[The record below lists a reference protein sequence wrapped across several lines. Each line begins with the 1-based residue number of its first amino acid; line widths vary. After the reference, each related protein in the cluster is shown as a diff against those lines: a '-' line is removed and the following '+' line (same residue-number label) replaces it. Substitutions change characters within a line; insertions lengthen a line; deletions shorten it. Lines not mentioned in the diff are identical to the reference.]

1 MAFLST
7 PGRSVTAPYP
17 FGAQVWAELRCKS
30 SQGWANFLHIRV
42 IPKKF
47 LPMPITRND
56 GLIYK
61 STFVSKNFA
70 YVRYWISGN
79 RGAIYKSAFVSK
91 NFAYDI
97 PNGNSAR
104 IAGKRAELYNILFNP
119 GGIIYNIVI
128 KIKKDAPS

>member
-1 MAFLST
+1 MAFLPT
-7 PGRSVTAPYP
+7 PGRSVAAPYP
-17 FGAQVWAELRCKS
+17 FGVQVWAELRCNL
-30 SQGWANFLHIRV
+30 QVWANFLHIRV

-56 GLIYK
+56 GPIYK
-61 STFVSKNFA
+61 PTVVSKNFA

-79 RGAIYKSAFVSK
+79 KGAIYKSAFVSK

>member
-1 MAFLST
+1 
-7 PGRSVTAPYP
+7 
-17 FGAQVWAELRCKS
+17 
-30 SQGWANFLHIRV
+30 
-42 IPKKF
+42 
-47 LPMPITRND
+47 MPITRND

-61 STFVSKNFA
+61 STFVRKNFA
-70 YVRYWISGN
+70 YVCYWISGN

-119 GGIIYNIVI
+119 GEIIYNIVI
-128 KIKKDAPS
+128 KIKKDVPS